1 VCDLEPKE
9 TIRQF
14 ILTKLISNSQN
25 IEIDYETNLLK
36 SGLID
41 SMALM
46 SLVNFIEN
54 EFNLEISFTDFTI
67 ANFQSVNAINTYVQ
81 NKKS

>member
-14 ILTKLISNSQN
+14 ILTKLIPNSQD
-25 IEIDYETNLLK
+25 IEVDFETNLLR

-46 SLVNFIEN
+46 ALVNFIES
-54 EFNLEISFTDFTI
+54 EFDIEIPFTDFIIT
-67 ANFQSVNAINTYVQ
+67 NFQSVNAITEYIQ

>member
-1 VCDLEPKE
+1 MEPKE
-9 TIRQF
+9 KIRQF
-14 ILTKLISNSQN
+14 ILTKQISNGQN

-46 SLVNFIEN
+46 SLMNFIEN
-54 EFNLEISFTDFTI
+54 EFHVEISFADFTI
-67 ANFQSVNAINTYVQ
+67 ANFQSVNAITAYVQ

>member
-9 TIRQF
+9 TIKQF

-41 SMALM
+41 SMTLM
-46 SLVNFIEN
+46 SLMNFIEN
-54 EFNLEISFTDFTI
+54 EFNVEISFTDFTI
-67 ANFQSVNAINTYVQ
+67 ANFQSVNAITTYVQ